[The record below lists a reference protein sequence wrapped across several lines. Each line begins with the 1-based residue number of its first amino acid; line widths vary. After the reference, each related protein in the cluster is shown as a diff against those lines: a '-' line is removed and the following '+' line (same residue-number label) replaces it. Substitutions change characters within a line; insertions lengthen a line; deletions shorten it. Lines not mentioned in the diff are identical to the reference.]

1 MSPPQSKF
9 QLKRTPVKKIT
20 NVMLCIINVLY
31 VCYCCILY
39 RISRNTD
46 SDFNL
51 ANRIKITK
59 LTYTFID
66 LSMGFSPHRTEICQF
81 KILPT
86 AFSEQTAKYSVRQY
100 FCLYGILCS
109 YHKFS
114 KTSASLLRTTSPIA
128 NLFHQLKIGMCCDFM
143 SLQILVAK
151 QAFVSDQVRCRN

>member
-20 NVMLCIINVLY
+20 NVMLCTINVLY

-39 RISRNTD
+39 CISRNID

-51 ANRIKITK
+51 VNSIKITK
-59 LTYTFID
+59 LTYTIID
-66 LSMGFSPHRTEICQF
+66 LSMGFSPRTTEIRQF
-81 KILPT
+81 KILLT
-86 AFSEQTAKYSVRQY
+86 AFSEQITKYNVRQY

-114 KTSASLLRTTSPIA
+114 KTSVSLFRTTSPIA
-128 NLFHQLKIGMCCDFM
+128 NLFHQLKIGMCYV
-143 SLQILVAK
+143 L
-151 QAFVSDQVRCRN
+151 

>member
-20 NVMLCIINVLY
+20 INVMLCTINVLY

-39 RISRNTD
+39 RISRNIP

-51 ANRIKITK
+51 VNSIKITK
-59 LTYTFID
+59 LTYTIID
-66 LSMGFSPHRTEICQF
+66 LSMGFSPQRTEIRQF
-81 KILPT
+81 KIPST
-86 AFSEQTAKYSVRQY
+86 AFSEQITKYNVRQY

-114 KTSASLLRTTSPIA
+114 KTSASLFRTTSPIV
-128 NLFHQLKIGMCCDFM
+128 NLFHQLKIGMCYV
-143 SLQILVAK
+143 L
-151 QAFVSDQVRCRN
+151 